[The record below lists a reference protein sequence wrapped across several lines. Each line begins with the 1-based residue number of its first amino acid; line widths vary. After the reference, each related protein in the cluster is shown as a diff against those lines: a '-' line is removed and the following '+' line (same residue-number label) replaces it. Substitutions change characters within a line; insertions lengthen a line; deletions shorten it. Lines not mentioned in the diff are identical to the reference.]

1 MGSKGVEITRLG
13 LPGGRQSSV
22 SLCVGSAG
30 AIRVRA
36 GIAEALEGCETV
48 AVPLMHAQNVVRA
61 IVPAEGDDAGACSRA
76 VKVAAQ
82 CADVEV
88 CDGGAEPC
96 IYKVGVDA
104 GTRLHRLLLTEFLLK
119 DSNAGHPAASFTS
132 ATAAAAISVDD
143 ASPSPGDSP

>member
-36 GIAEALEGCETV
+36 GIAEALVGCETV
-48 AVPLMHAQNVVRA
+48 AVPLMHGKNVVCA
-61 IVPAEGDDAGACSRA
+61 TMPVEGDASTDGACSRV

-132 ATAAAAISVDD
+132 
-143 ASPSPGDSP
+143 